1 MKKTIAALLLLSVLA
16 GLCCCKK
23 PDEKKVPAFSA
34 AGTPAGLVNSLST
47 PSAEAPL
54 HGRNIY
60 GKMVLYQE
68 TVYYDYAPA
77 TSENLDNTEIH
88 AVALGQG
95 EAPVCI
101 LQDARIDSLT
111 GSLLI
116 AYRYKEGRY
125 YGLNLEKGEAWVPF
139 PQLSGS
145 NCYFDRV
152 LADGQALL
160 FGADEGEQ
168 RETYVDVVD
177 LNTLAVT
184 RRQAPLITSACFSGD
199 TLYYFRQGN
208 GAENSVLCRADLTGK
223 KEEIL
228 YQTEDLNPKLFAA
241 GDRLFWCS
249 EGGSPW
255 IYHLGSKTAS
265 CLADIKIRGAAQV
278 FGNTASGTYQKG
290 TALWLW
296 QYDLASGKILRDE
309 PWGSSETE
317 YSVPYFWEKG
327 LAFVAGNT
335 LHVIGDG
342 VEKNIDLSVLAENG
356 ASQSVVTIQVCEA
369 GAAVYLMNSVFT
381 VFWKSGEAVYAWY

>member
-23 PDEKKVPAFSA
+23 LDEKKVPALSA

-125 YGLNLEKGEAWVPF
+125 YGLNLEKGDVYKR
-139 PQLSGS
+139 QV
-145 NCYFDRV
+145 DRNSLEMLGYAMLV
-152 LADGQALL
+152 LHALMSH
-160 FGADEGEQ
+160 Q
-168 RETYVDVVD
+168 RQNGT
-177 LNTLAVT
+177 
-184 RRQAPLITSACFSGD
+184 
-199 TLYYFRQGN
+199 FRQDKS
-208 GAENSVLCRADLTGK
+208 AFVQQLMAYVEQH
-223 KEEIL
+223 
-228 YQTEDLNPKLFAA
+228 YTEDLSLE
-241 GDRLFWCS
+241 S
-249 EGGSPW
+249 
-255 IYHLGSKTAS
+255 TA
-265 CLADIKIRGAAQV
+265 RY
-278 FGNTASGTYQKG
+278 FGYEKS
-290 TALWLW
+290 
-296 QYDLASGKILRDE
+296 
-309 PWGSSETE
+309 
-317 YSVPYFWEKG
+317 YFCRK
-327 LAFVAGNT
+327 FRRHFNQSF
-335 LHVIGDG
+335 
-342 VEKNIDLSVLAENG
+342 ID
-356 ASQSVVTIQVCEA
+356 
-369 GAAVYLMNSVFT
+369 
-381 VFWKSGEAVYAWY
+381 